1 MMFNSCLTTSAIVA
15 SGQAP
20 TVLPLK
26 RLWHDSLTAVSLRHF
41 LFGNGD
47 SHNFRSRQAFPLK
60 NRLIRQKSP
69 FLSLFGVYQLP
80 LKM

>member
-1 MMFNSCLTTSAIVA
+1 
-15 SGQAP
+15 AP

-26 RLWHDSLTAVSLRHF
+26 RLWHDSLTAVSSRHF

-47 SHNFRSRQAFPLK
+47 SQNFRSRQAFPLK

-69 FLSLFGVYQLP
+69 FLTLFGVYQLP
-80 LKM
+80 LNM